1 MLCQSSLLLILAK
14 FSTAFWNRNLTCAWS
29 RKERAPSGPEWAR
42 PAALPAQAISF
53 RMSVTK
59 NLRYPRLRLYLLKVG
74 NTSINRETAF
84 VQLSVD
90 PNWRTCDKLTVI
102 SLWVTSFIL
111 VGSSLFHAGTCSS
124 FFSPVFDWIIGMPEV
139 GNSVRSSYPA
149 TDGLQAHSFPCFIL
163 CFAHLGFKCPQQWDF
178 CSP

>member
-1 MLCQSSLLLILAK
+1 MILPHLFTIYQTWIIFLMLCQSSLLLILAK

-90 PNWRTCDKLTVI
+90 PNWRTCDKIDSDLTV
-102 SLWVTSFIL
+102 SHFIHL
-111 VGSSLFHAGTCSS
+111 GGLFSVSCRNVQLI
-124 FFSPVFDWIIGMPEV
+124 FFS
-139 GNSVRSSYPA
+139 SVWLDYWDAWGRK
-149 TDGLQAHSFPCFIL
+149 L
-163 CFAHLGFKCPQQWDF
+163 C
-178 CSP
+178 